1 MARQLLYVANG
12 RALMRERVFRD
23 RSNPLE
29 THDDKAMHKY
39 YRFTR
44 QGIMNIIDLLE
55 PHLQPSTTRSHAI
68 DGRLQIFI
76 ALNYYATSDFY
87 SSVRKEHGISISSV
101 CRIVHRVSEVL
112 VELKDEILTF
122 GEKEQKQNEFFAL
135 SRFPRVVG
143 AVDGTHVWLDSSPL
157 GELEHIYVNR
167 KGYHSINVQFIVDA
181 SFKII
186 NVVARWPGS
195 THDARILENS
205 EVGRMFER
213 GDLQG
218 VLVGDSGYPQ
228 KPWLMTPFRNPRNRA
243 QLSYNR

>member
-143 AVDGTHVWLDSSPL
+143 AVDGTHFCASPPAALISSSHDSFFTLYLLCIPIAPDPNNFTLFS
-157 GELEHIYVNR
+157 
-167 KGYHSINVQFIVDA
+167 
-181 SFKII
+181 
-186 NVVARWPGS
+186 
-195 THDARILENS
+195 
-205 EVGRMFER
+205 
-213 GDLQG
+213 
-218 VLVGDSGYPQ
+218 
-228 KPWLMTPFRNPRNRA
+228 LM
-243 QLSYNR
+243 